1 MKNLSK
7 QLSYVLRHRPDSIG
21 ISLDSSGWVEVSIL
35 LEKLGIKMDTLEQV
49 VNNNDKKR
57 FAFNEDK
64 TKIRASQ
71 GHSVNIDLGL
81 KSLKPPITLYHGT
94 ATKNLDSI
102 LKKGLIKGNRQYVHL
117 SNNTKTAAEVGKR
130 YGTPYIIPIKAALM
144 HIDGYKFYQSENG
157 VWLTDHV
164 PTFYFDIT
172 F

>member
-7 QLSYVLRHRPDSIG
+7 QLSYVLRHRPESIG